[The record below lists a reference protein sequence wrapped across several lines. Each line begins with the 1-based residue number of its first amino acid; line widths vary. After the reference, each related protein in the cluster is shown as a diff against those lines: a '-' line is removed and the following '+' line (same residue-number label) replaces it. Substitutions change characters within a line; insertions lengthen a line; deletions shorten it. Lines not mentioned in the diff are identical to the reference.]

1 MTVEVFCKNI
11 EGPVVVPYG
20 STLKE
25 ITELLALKNELPY
38 LGGLVNNKVRSLSY
52 RVHKPSVIEFFDMSS
67 TYGIE
72 MYTRSLFF
80 VLYKAIHDLY
90 PSAVL
95 HVLHSISGG
104 KYCELEN
111 LPVTLNTDI
120 VAKIHHRMNDIV
132 TANYSFIRKEVLSEK
147 EIKQRTY
154 NDTDTELD
162 IFLDQSKFFTTVYEL
177 DNVVNYYYSHLL
189 PSTGYLRLFSLELYE
204 TGLLLKVPNRK
215 RPTSIPQTRKMPKLF
230 TVYKQFKDWGKR
242 IGVPY
247 ISDLNKR
254 IEKKDIGE
262 LILTT
267 EALQEKIWANTAD
280 EIMRRGAK
288 MVLISG
294 PSSSGKTTSC
304 KRLSIQLSV
313 LGYHPVQISV
323 DDFFVERADTPL
335 DEHGNYDFEALEAI
349 DLKLFNNTLIH
360 LLNGEEVEIPRF
372 NFTSGSKEWVGH
384 KIKMQPNSILVVEGI
399 HCLNPKLT
407 ELVED
412 SAKYKIFVSAL
423 TSLSIDKMNP
433 IPTTDNRLI
442 RRIIRDYNYRGY
454 SAVNTLNRWPSVRN
468 GEEKNIFPYQE
479 NADMMFNTSLVYE
492 LGVLK
497 PYALPILLEVPETSP
512 EYAEAARLLNFLSY
526 FKPIPD
532 ELIPGTS
539 ILREFVGGS
548 KFSY

>member
-20 STLKE
+20 STLRE
-25 ITELLALKNELPY
+25 IAELMNIKNQLPV
-38 LGGLVNNKVRSLSY
+38 LGGLVNHKVRCLSY

-90 PSAVL
+90 PTAVL

-111 LPVTLNTDI
+111 LPVNLNTDI
-120 VAKIHHRMNDIV
+120 VAKIQHRMNDIV
-132 TANYSFIRKEVLSEK
+132 AANYPFIRKEVLSEK
-147 EIKQRTY
+147 EFKERIYTY
-154 NDTDTELD
+154 TDTELD
-162 IFLDQSKFFTTVYEL
+162 IFLDKSKFFTTVYEL

-323 DDFFVERADTPL
+323 DDFFVERAETPL
-335 DEHGNYDFEALEAI
+335 DDHGNYDFEALEAI

-407 ELVED
+407 ELVEEE
-412 SAKYKIFVSAL
+412 AKYKIFVSAL

-433 IPTTDNRLI
+433 IPTTDNRLL

-468 GEEKNIFPYQE
+468 GEEKNIFPFQE

>member
-1 MTVEVFCKNI
+1 MTVEVFCKNF

-154 NDTDTELD
+154 NDTDAELD

-280 EIMRRGAK
+280 EIMRRGVK

-372 NFTSGSKEWVGH
+372 NFTIGSKEWVGH

>member
-1 MTVEVFCKNI
+1 
-11 EGPVVVPYG
+11 
-20 STLKE
+20 
-25 ITELLALKNELPY
+25 
-38 LGGLVNNKVRSLSY
+38 
-52 RVHKPSVIEFFDMSS
+52 MSS

-154 NDTDTELD
+154 NDTDAELD

-407 ELVED
+407 ELVEE
-412 SAKYKIFVSAL
+412 STKYKIFVSAL

-433 IPTTDNRLI
+433 IPTTDNRLL

-468 GEEKNIFPYQE
+468 GEEKNIFPFQE

>member
-20 STLKE
+20 STLRE
-25 ITELLALKNELPY
+25 IAELKAIKNELPF
-38 LGGLVNNKVRSLSY
+38 LGGLVNHKVRSLSY

-120 VAKIHHRMNDIV
+120 VAKIHYRMNHIV
-132 TANYSFIRKEVLSEK
+132 ETNYPFIRKEVLSEK
-147 EIKQRTY
+147 EFQERTY
-154 NDTDTELD
+154 IDTDTELD
-162 IFLDQSKFFTTVYEL
+162 IFVDKSKFFTTVYEL

-189 PSTGYLRLFSLELYE
+189 PSTGYLKLFSLELYE

-254 IEKKDIGE
+254 VEKKDIGE

-407 ELVED
+407 ELVEE
-412 SAKYKIFVSAL
+412 STKYKIFVSAL

-433 IPTTDNRLI
+433 IPTTDNRLL

-468 GEEKNIFPYQE
+468 GEEKNIFPFQE

>member
-1 MTVEVFCKNI
+1 MTIDVYCKNMDGAI
-11 EGPVVVPYG
+11 TIPYG
-20 STLKE
+20 STLKD
-25 ITELLALKNELPY
+25 IIDQKNIKNGLPF

-52 RVHKPSVIEFFDMSS
+52 RVHKPCIIEFFDISS

-90 PSAVL
+90 PSAIL

-111 LPVTLNTDI
+111 FPQPLDADI
-120 VAKIHHRMNDIV
+120 VAKIQHKMHEIV
-132 TANYSFIRKEVLSEK
+132 ALNYPLVRKEILSEQAFHERVYK
-147 EIKQRTY
+147 DSD
-154 NDTDTELD
+154 NELD
-162 IFLDQSKFFTTVYEL
+162 IFLDRSKFFTTVYQL

-189 PSTGYLRLFSLELYE
+189 PTTGYLKLFSLELYE
-204 TGLLLKVPNRK
+204 TGLLLKVPHRK
-215 RPTSIPQTRKMPKLF
+215 RPTTIPSTRKMPKLF
-230 TVYKQFKDWGKR
+230 TVYKQFKEWGKL

-254 IEKKDIGE
+254 VEKKDIRD

-280 EIMRRGAK
+280 EILKNKSK

-304 KRLSIQLSV
+304 KRLSVQLSV
-313 LGYHPVQISV
+313 LGYNPVQISV
-323 DDFFVERADTPL
+323 DDFFVERTETPL

-349 DLKLFNNTLIH
+349 DLKLFNDTLIR
-360 LLNGEEVEIPRF
+360 LLNEEEVEIPRF
-372 NFTSGSKEWVGH
+372 NFTTGSKEWVGH
-384 KIKMQPNSILVVEGI
+384 KIQLRSNSILVVEGI

-407 ELVED
+407 ELVDD
-412 SAKYKIFVSAL
+412 STKYKIFVSAL

-442 RRIIRDYNYRGY
+442 RRIIRDYNYRNY
-454 SAVNTLNRWPSVRN
+454 SAVETLKRWPSVRA
-468 GEEKNIFPYQE
+468 GEEKNIFPFQE

-492 LGVLK
+492 LSVLK
-497 PYALPILLEVPETSP
+497 PYALPILLEVPETAP

-526 FKPIPD
+526 FKPIQD

-548 KFSY
+548 KFTY